1 MPRGGKMKLEKVG
14 NQLIIRLEGELD
26 HHYAS
31 RIRQAADAA
40 VAAGDIRRIIFDFTR
55 VGFMDSSG
63 IGVIMGRYK
72 LMQSVGGSVAA
83 FGFSPMLD
91 KLISMSGITKL
102 ISVYSTEQEALRGVS

>member
-1 MPRGGKMKLEKVG
+1 MKLEKNA

-26 HHYAS
+26 HHYATKV
-31 RIRQAADAA
+31 REAADAA
-40 VAAGDIRRIIFDFTR
+40 VMVGDVRHVIFDFTR

-63 IGVIMGRYK
+63 IGVMMGRYK

-83 FGFSPMLD
+83 FGFSPTLD

-102 ISVYSTEQEALRGVS
+102 ISVYDTEQEATRGVS